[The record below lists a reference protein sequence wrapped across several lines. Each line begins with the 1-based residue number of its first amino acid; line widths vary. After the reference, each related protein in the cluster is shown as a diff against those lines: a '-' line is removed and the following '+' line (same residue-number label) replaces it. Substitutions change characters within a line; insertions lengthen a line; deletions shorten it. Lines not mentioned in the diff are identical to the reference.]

1 MSISNFQE
9 TLLMYARE
17 KSRLNLR
24 FSDIQFNLTAATRK
38 AMLEQQRFNDKLSQY
53 EYMYE
58 GNKLVADEY
67 EELCD
72 ELEIE
77 YEFNLKNLDSWE
89 EQLQLD
95 KDNLELKLSEIT
107 TNEAAFRGLLKN
119 DIKNDFSYGGAQQ
132 S

>member
-17 KSRLNLR
+17 KSRLNLK
-24 FSDIQFNLTAATRK
+24 FSDIQFNLSAATRK
-38 AMLEQQRFNDKLSQY
+38 AMLEQQRFNDKMTQY
-53 EYMYE
+53 SYMYTD
-58 GNKLVADEY
+58 NDLVADEY
-67 EELCD
+67 EDLID

-107 TNEAAFRGLLKN
+107 ANEASFRGLLKT

-132 S
+132 G